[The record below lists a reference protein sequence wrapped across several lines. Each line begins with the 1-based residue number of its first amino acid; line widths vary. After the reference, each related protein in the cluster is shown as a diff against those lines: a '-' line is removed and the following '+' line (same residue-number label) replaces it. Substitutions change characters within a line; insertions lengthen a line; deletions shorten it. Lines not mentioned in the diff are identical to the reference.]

1 MSDRTRGLLIGVLS
15 VVAAAAAIF
24 FCMKQEVLWVL
35 VPIPGLVG
43 IMYHVLNLQP
53 RYDNRV
59 SVADLYRQFLAAFH
73 ARWAT
78 GAATAPEV
86 SEDAAEDLSSHQP
99 KFSSTLWA
107 AALLTAVLAIPA
119 AVSGGGIDLTFSG
132 DTETAAAAGTQAR
145 RGLFA
150 TPKELSS
157 EATGLVFAG
166 LGVYALIILRMVGR
180 LNSGSLHARFMI
192 TAALR
197 ATIAQVLGYFA
208 GAANYFSEIP
218 TIGNT
223 AYFLIGLFYPLFVE
237 QLRDKAVALFTRE
250 KPVTVPMD
258 VKMIDG
264 ISDDEVEILT
274 ELGITDVQHVAASDP
289 AVLSVRSLYPFER
302 VVDWINQAMLIRRYR
317 ENIAALR
324 KLNVRGIV
332 DWIPLMDPIVRNT
345 GDKSDSEAML
355 GYIATSVGEPVE
367 VVRVFGRATYNDYK
381 ANLLW
386 SLCQH
391 RLETAATASAVV
403 AAAASPTP
411 MIQISGG
418 QAETTRT
425 VVPSGEAGS
434 QPGAAT
440 TGTEPAAPGSSSS

>member
-15 VVAAAAAIF
+15 VVASAAAIF
-24 FCMKQEVLWVL
+24 FCIRQEVLWVL

-53 RYDNRV
+53 RYANRM
-59 SVADLYRQFLAAFH
+59 SVADLYRQFLMAFH
-73 ARWAT
+73 ERWSRGSAV
-78 GAATAPEV
+78 APEV

-119 AVSGGGIDLTFSG
+119 AVSGGGIDLTFMG
-132 DTETAAAAGTQAR
+132 DTAAGTAATAQPH
-145 RGLFA
+145 RGIFVA
-150 TPKELSS
+150 PKELSS

-208 GAANYFSEIP
+208 GAANFFAEIP

-223 AYFLIGLFYPLFVE
+223 AYFLVGLFYPLFVE
-237 QLRDKAVALFTRE
+237 HLRDKAISLFTRQ
-250 KPVTVPMD
+250 KPVTTPMD
-258 VKMIDG
+258 IKMIDG

-289 AVLSVRSLYPFER
+289 AVLSVRTLYPFER
-302 VVDWINQAMLIRRYR
+302 SVDWINQAILIRRYR

-324 KLNVRGIV
+324 MLSMRGIS
-332 DWIPLMDPIVRNT
+332 DWIPLMEPIVNDT
-345 GDKSDSEAML
+345 AGKADAEAVL
-355 GYIATSVGEPVE
+355 GHIATAVNEPVE
-367 VVRVFGRATYNDYK
+367 VVRVFGRAAYNDYK

-386 SLCQH
+386 SLTQH
-391 RLETAATASAVV
+391 RLEAYGTPAATTVV
-403 AAAASPTP
+403 AAPMIPISGETTAQPVASP
-411 MIQISGG
+411 
-418 QAETTRT
+418 
-425 VVPSGEAGS
+425 PSS
-434 QPGAAT
+434 
-440 TGTEPAAPGSSSS
+440 

>member
-15 VVAAAAAIF
+15 VVASAAAIF
-24 FCMKQEVLWVL
+24 FCIRQEVLWVL

-53 RYDNRV
+53 RYANRM
-59 SVADLYRQFLAAFH
+59 SVADLYRQFLMAFH
-73 ARWAT
+73 ERWSRGSAV
-78 GAATAPEV
+78 APEV

-119 AVSGGGIDLTFSG
+119 AVSGGGIDLTFMG
-132 DTETAAAAGTQAR
+132 DTAAGTAATAQPH
-145 RGLFA
+145 RGIFVA
-150 TPKELSS
+150 PKELSS

-208 GAANYFSEIP
+208 GAANFFAEIP

-223 AYFLIGLFYPLFVE
+223 AYFLVGLFYPLFVE
-237 QLRDKAVALFTRE
+237 HLRDKAISLFTRQ
-250 KPVTVPMD
+250 KPVTTPMD
-258 VKMIDG
+258 IKMIDG

-274 ELGITDVQHVAASDP
+274 ELGISDVQHVAASDP
-289 AVLSVRSLYPFER
+289 AVLSVRTLYPFER
-302 VVDWINQAMLIRRYR
+302 SVDWINQAILIRRYR

-324 KLNVRGIV
+324 QLSMRGIS
-332 DWIPLMDPIVRNT
+332 DWIPLMDPIVNNT
-345 GDKSDSEAML
+345 AGKADAEAVL
-355 GYIATSVGEPVE
+355 GHIATAVNEPVE
-367 VVRVFGRATYNDYK
+367 VVRVFGRAAYNDYK

-391 RLETAATASAVV
+391 RLEAYGTPAATTVV
-403 AAAASPTP
+403 AAP
-411 MIQISGG
+411 MIPI
-418 QAETTRT
+418 
-425 VVPSGEAGS
+425 SGEAS
-434 QPGAAT
+434 AQPAT
-440 TGTEPAAPGSSSS
+440 TAP

>member
-1 MSDRTRGLLIGVLS
+1 MSDRTRGIVIGVLS

-24 FCMKQEVLWVL
+24 FCMQQKVLWVL
-35 VPIPGLVG
+35 VPIPALVG
-43 IMYHVLNLQP
+43 IMYHLLNLQP

-59 SVADLYRQFLAAFH
+59 SIGELYHRFLAAFH
-73 ARWAT
+73 QRWA
-78 GAATAPEV
+78 GGQAAPEV

-119 AVSGGGIDLTFSG
+119 AVSGGGVDLTFSG
-132 DTETAAAAGTQAR
+132 DE
-145 RGLFA
+145 A
-150 TPKELSS
+150 TVPAKGMLIAPHELSS

-166 LGVYALIILRMVGR
+166 LGVYALIILRMIGR

-208 GAANYFSEIP
+208 GAANYFSDIP
-218 TIGNT
+218 AIGNT

-237 QLRDKAVALFTRE
+237 QLRDKAIKLFTR
-250 KPVTVPMD
+250 KQPVTEPME

-264 ISDDEVEILT
+264 IGDDVVEILT

-302 VVDWINQAMLIRRYR
+302 VVDWINQAMLIRRFR
-317 ENIAALR
+317 ENIVEVR
-324 KLNVRGIV
+324 KLNMRGIS
-332 DWIPLMDPIVRNT
+332 DWIPLMEPIVNDTPQRA
-345 GDKSDSEAML
+345 DSEAVL
-355 GYIATSVGEPVE
+355 GYIATATGEPVE
-367 VVRVFGRATYNDYK
+367 VVRVFGRAAYNDYK
-381 ANLLW
+381 ANLMW

-391 RLETAATASAVV
+391 RMDAFVAQTAATTSEAS
-403 AAAASPTP
+403 SP
-411 MIQISGG
+411 MIPISGQTADKST
-418 QAETTRT
+418 QAPP
-425 VVPSGEAGS
+425 PSS
-434 QPGAAT
+434 
-440 TGTEPAAPGSSSS
+440 